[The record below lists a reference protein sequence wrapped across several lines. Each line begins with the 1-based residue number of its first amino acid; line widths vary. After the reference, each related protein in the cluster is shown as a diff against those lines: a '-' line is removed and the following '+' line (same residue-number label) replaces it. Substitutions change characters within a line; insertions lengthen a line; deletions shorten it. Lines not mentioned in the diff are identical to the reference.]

1 MVLTMTIRARA
12 IWYLLLATGLS
23 CPARSAA
30 QRQELTDLPTLA
42 ANVAEVIRK
51 SPPKTTE
58 ETHVRVLDFV
68 ERYTEPTEL
77 AHEIASQFADLLRRD
92 ARGFDVLDVE
102 GLRQRI
108 ASPEVPPT
116 ALTSSSWMRCYASEL
131 GDTVLVEGTLRVAPD
146 GVVLSVTVWSAKA
159 RRSIFDESGI
169 VPLTP
174 SMEELARKPAPSTPG
189 PDFSTHENR
198 LWVNPKLPP
207 VPDEQTVE
215 PNQLAGYTA
224 PKCIRCTN
232 PNFSGDAIAAQLQGT
247 VLLKAQI
254 LADGSLT
261 RLVLLKGLPCGLT
274 DRAFEA
280 AETWTFEPARKP
292 DGIPVAVDVPLE
304 VIFRLY

>member
-1 MVLTMTIRARA
+1 MTIRARA
-12 IWYLLLATGLS
+12 VWYLLLATNLLG
-23 CPARSAA
+23 PARSAA

-42 ANVAEVIRK
+42 ANVAEAIRK
-51 SPPKTTE
+51 SPEKNTE
-58 ETHVRVLDFV
+58 ATPVRVFDFV

-77 AHEIASQFADLLRRD
+77 AHEIASRFADLLRED
-92 ARGFDVLDVE
+92 ARGFEVLDAE

-108 ASPEVPPT
+108 ANPKVPPT
-116 ALTSSSWMRCYASEL
+116 AFSSPSWIRCYASEL
-131 GDTVLVEGTLRVAPD
+131 GDTMLVEGTLRVAPD
-146 GVVLSVTVWSAKA
+146 GVVLNIRVWSAKA
-159 RRSIFDESGI
+159 RKSIFDESGI

-174 SMEELARKPAPSTPG
+174 SMEELAKKPASSIPL
-189 PDFSTHENR
+189 PDFSTHEDR
-198 LWVNPKLPP
+198 LWVNPKRPP

-215 PNQLAGYTA
+215 PNQLEGYTV

-232 PNFSGDAIAAQLQGT
+232 PNFSGDAVVAQIQGT

-261 RLVLLKGLPCGLT
+261 KLVLLKGLPCGLT

-292 DGIPVAVDVPLE
+292 DGAPVAVDVPLE
-304 VIFRLY
+304 VVFRLY